1 MKFFEESRSNTLYFL
16 LAKVPKFM
24 DKIVGGV
31 TAASPI
37 PWQVS
42 VRRGTSHFCGGT
54 ILNKWTILSAAHCF
68 PSSFKGN
75 YSILAGVV
83 DRANLTNCTSAQV
96 NKCTIVLLLA

>member
-1 MKFFEESRSNTLYFL
+1 
-16 LAKVPKFM
+16 M

-42 VRRGTSHFCGGT
+42 VRRGKRHFCGGT
-54 ILNKWTILSAAHCF
+54 ILNEWTILSAAHCF
-68 PSSFKGN
+68 YAGYKGN

-83 DRANLTNCTSAQV
+83 DRAQDESAQV
-96 NKCTIVLLLA
+96 NKDNQMRSPSLLSGPNVKPKYFEASN